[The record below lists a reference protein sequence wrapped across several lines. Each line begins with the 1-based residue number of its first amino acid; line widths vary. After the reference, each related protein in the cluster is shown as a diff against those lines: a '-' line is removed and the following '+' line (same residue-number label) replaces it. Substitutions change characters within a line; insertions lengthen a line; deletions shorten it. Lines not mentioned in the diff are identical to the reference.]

1 MVILL
6 PLDCSLDNL
15 SNFAKLE
22 IIFFDLPMLQ
32 VYKRMQKMREKYVDT
47 LAKLYEYATTVYS
60 KKQYTQWYDTKEG
73 GYTYASLKDKSDAL
87 SKTLTQYG
95 IGAGDKVAILSQ
107 SMPNWSVAFFSLAP
121 FGRIVIPILPD
132 SSQNEVTNI
141 INHSET
147 KAIFVSQKL
156 AGKVSQEVK
165 DKMVLVIDMDTL
177 EIVKADDEHFT
188 CDGKTSVPTPED
200 IATIIYTSGT
210 TGSAKGVVLSHRN
223 LSSNVITC
231 YHSCKRTSKDRWLS
245 VLPMAHTLEMTLSML
260 YPMYCGA
267 TVYYLPKPP
276 VATLLLKALK
286 IVKPTTMLT
295 VPMIIEKVYKGSVLP
310 TIKNSRTLTW
320 MNEHMNGLM
329 CRIIGMKL
337 KATFGGH
344 ISFYGIGGAKLDPEV
359 EKFLLKAKFP
369 YAIGYGLTET
379 SPLLGYSM
387 HGWRSVGSFG
397 YPVYNVKLKL
407 HNVDPAT
414 GEGEVVAQGPNVML
428 GYYKDPVRT
437 KSVFTEDGWF
447 RTSDIAVQDEK
458 GRFYIKGR
466 NNNMI
471 LGPSGENIYPEE
483 IENVVNNVEGVSE
496 SIIVE
501 RNGRLVALVQPSED
515 FIKWDNESEDKL
527 YEKLDNW
534 KEKILNFTNKNV
546 NKSSQVS
553 SVEVMK
559 EPFEKTATQKIRRF
573 KYKESAPTVEE
584 KNKQE
589 KK

>member
-1 MVILL
+1 M
-6 PLDCSLDNL
+6 
-15 SNFAKLE
+15 
-22 IIFFDLPMLQ
+22 
-32 VYKRMQKMREKYVDT
+32 KRMREKYVDT
-47 LAKLYEYATTVYS
+47 LAKLYEYGTTVYT

-73 GYTYASLKDKSDAL
+73 GYTFGSFKKKCDSL
-87 SKTLTQYG
+87 SKKLTQYG
-95 IGAGDKVAILSQ
+95 IGSGDKVAIFSQ
-107 SMPNWSVAFFSLAP
+107 SMPNWSVAFFSIVP
-121 FGRIVIPILPD
+121 FGRIAIPILPD
-132 SSQNEVTNI
+132 SSENEVTNI
-141 INHSET
+141 INHSES
-147 KAIFVSQKL
+147 KVLFVSQRN
-156 AGKVSQEVK
+156 ASRISQEVK
-165 DKMVLVIDMDTL
+165 DKMVLIIELDTFEVL
-177 EIVKADDEHFT
+177 KSEDEKFT
-188 CDGKTSVPTPED
+188 CDGRTSVPTPDD

-223 LSSNVITC
+223 LTSNVITC

-245 VLPMAHTLEMTLSML
+245 VLPMAHVLEMTLSML

-276 VATLLLKALK
+276 AASLLMKALK
-286 IVKPTTMLT
+286 TVKPTTMLT

-310 TIKNSRTLTW
+310 TIKKSRTLTW

-329 CRIIGMKL
+329 CRLIGMKL

-344 ISFYGIGGAKLDPEV
+344 ITFYGIGGAKLDPEV
-359 EKFLLKAKFP
+359 EAFLLKAKFP

-379 SPLLGYSM
+379 SPLIGYAM
-387 HGWRSVGSFG
+387 NGWRTIGSFG

-407 HNVDPAT
+407 HNVNPET
-414 GEGEVVAQGPNVML
+414 GEGEVVVKGPNVML

-447 RTSDIAVQDEK
+447 RTSDIAVKDEK
-458 GRFYIKGR
+458 GRYYIKGR

-483 IENVVNNVEGVSE
+483 IENVINNVEGVGE
-496 SIIVE
+496 SIVVE
-501 RNGRLVALVQPSED
+501 RDGKLVALVAPNKNYIE
-515 FIKWDNESEDKL
+515 WDKESEDKL

-534 KEKILNFTNKNV
+534 KAKILKVTNKNV

-573 KYKESAPTVEE
+573 KYKETAPTVES
-584 KNKQE
+584 E
-589 KK
+589 KKDK

>member
-1 MVILL
+1 
-6 PLDCSLDNL
+6 
-15 SNFAKLE
+15 
-22 IIFFDLPMLQ
+22 MLQ

-60 KKQYTQWYDTKEG
+60 KKQYTQWYDTKKG
-73 GYTYASLKDKSDAL
+73 GYTYASFKEKCDSL
-87 SKTLTQYG
+87 SKVLTQYG

-147 KAIFVSQKL
+147 KAIFVSQRL
-156 AGKVSQEVK
+156 AGKVSEEVK
-165 DKMVLVIDMDTL
+165 DKMVLIIDIDTL
-177 EIVKADDEHFT
+177 EIVKSDDEHFT

-223 LSSNVITC
+223 LTANVITC

-245 VLPMAHTLEMTLSML
+245 VLPMAHTLEMTLCML

-276 VATLLLKALK
+276 VASLLLKALK
-286 IVKPTTMLT
+286 VVKPTTMLT

-310 TIKNSRTLTW
+310 TIRNSRTLTW
-320 MNEHMNGLM
+320 MNEHMYGLM
-329 CRIIGMKL
+329 CWIIGMKL

-344 ISFYGIGGAKLDPEV
+344 MSFYGIGGAKLDPEV

-387 HGWRSVGSFG
+387 HGWRTVGSFG

-407 HNVDPAT
+407 HNMDPQT
-414 GEGEVVAQGPNVML
+414 GEGEVVALGPNVML

-447 RTSDIAVQDEK
+447 RTSDVAVQDEK

-483 IENVVNNVEGVSE
+483 IENVVNNIEGVSE

-501 RNGRLVALVQPSED
+501 RNGKLVALVQPSEN
-515 FIKWDNESEDKL
+515 FIQWDNESEDRL
-527 YEKLDNW
+527 YEKLDGW
-534 KEKILNFTNKNV
+534 KEKILSFTNKNV

-573 KYKESAPTVEE
+573 KYKETAPTVE
-584 KNKQE
+584 QE
-589 KK
+589 KKEKGS

>member
-1 MVILL
+1 
-6 PLDCSLDNL
+6 
-15 SNFAKLE
+15 
-22 IIFFDLPMLQ
+22 
-32 VYKRMQKMREKYVDT
+32 MREKYIDT
-47 LAKLYEYATTVYS
+47 LAKLYDYSTTVYS
-60 KKQYTQWYDTKEG
+60 KNQYTQWYDTKEG
-73 GYTYASLKDKSDAL
+73 GYTFSSFKGKCDSL
-87 SKTLTQYG
+87 SKKLTQYG

-107 SMPNWSVAFFSLAP
+107 SMPNWSVAFFSVVP
-121 FGRIVIPILPD
+121 FGRIAIPILPD
-132 SSQNEVTNI
+132 SSPNEITNI
-141 INHSET
+141 LEHSES
-147 KAIFVSQKL
+147 KVIFVSQKL
-156 AGKVSQEVK
+156 ASKVSQECRE
-165 DKMVLVIDMDTL
+165 KMTLVIDIDTF
-177 EIVKADDEHFT
+177 EVIQADDQQFT
-188 CDGKTSVPTPED
+188 CDGRTSIPTPDD

-223 LSSNVITC
+223 LASNVITC
-231 YHSCKRTSKDRWLS
+231 YHSCKRTEKDRWLS

-276 VATLLLKALK
+276 VASLLMKALK

-295 VPMIIEKVYKGSVLP
+295 VPLIIEKVYKGSVLP
-310 TIKNSRTLTW
+310 TIRKSRTLTW
-320 MNEHMNGLM
+320 MNENMNGLM

-359 EKFLLKAKFP
+359 ENFLLKAKFP

-387 HGWRSVGSFG
+387 KGWRTVGSFG
-397 YPVYNVKLKL
+397 YPVYNVRLRL
-407 HNVDPAT
+407 DNVNPET
-414 GEGEVVAQGPNVML
+414 GEGEIVAKGPNVML
-428 GYYKDPVRT
+428 GYYKDPGRT
-437 KSVFTEDGWF
+437 KSAFTDDGWF

-458 GRFYIKGR
+458 GRFFIKGR

-483 IENVVNNVEGVSE
+483 IENVINNVEGVSE
-496 SIIVE
+496 SIVVE
-501 RNGRLVALVQPSED
+501 RDGKLVALVQPDENY
-515 FIKWDNESEDKL
+515 IQWDKEGEDKL
-527 YEKLDNW
+527 YEKLDVW
-534 KEKILNFTNKNV
+534 KAKLLKVTNKNV
-546 NKSSQVS
+546 SKASQVS
-553 SVEVMK
+553 SIEVMK

-584 KNKQE
+584 EQKE

>member
-1 MVILL
+1 
-6 PLDCSLDNL
+6 
-15 SNFAKLE
+15 
-22 IIFFDLPMLQ
+22 MLQ
-32 VYKRMQKMREKYVDT
+32 LYKRMQRMREKYVDT

-73 GYTYASLKDKSDAL
+73 GYTYSEFKDKCDSI
-87 SKTLTQYG
+87 SKKLTQYG

-107 SMPNWSVAFFSLAP
+107 SMPNWSVAFFSIVP
-121 FGRIVIPILPD
+121 FGRIAIPILPD
-132 SSQNEVTNI
+132 SSENEVTNI
-141 INHSET
+141 LEHSES
-147 KAIFVSQKL
+147 KVIFVSQKL
-156 AGKVSQEVK
+156 ASKVSEECRNK
-165 DKMVLVIDMDTL
+165 LTLVIDIETFEVL
-177 EIVKADDEHFT
+177 KADDDKFT
-188 CDGKTSVPTPED
+188 CDGRATVPTPED

-223 LSSNVITC
+223 LASNVITC
-231 YHSCKRTSKDRWLS
+231 YHSCKRNHKDRWLS
-245 VLPMAHTLEMTLSML
+245 ILPMAHTLEMTLCML

-276 VATLLLKALK
+276 VPSLLMKALK
-286 IVKPTTMLT
+286 VVKPTTMLT
-295 VPMIIEKVYKGSVLP
+295 VPLIIEKVYKGSVLP
-310 TIKNSRTLTW
+310 TIQKSRTLSW

-329 CRIIGMKL
+329 CWIIGMKL

-387 HGWRSVGSFG
+387 NGWRTVGSFG

-407 HNVDPAT
+407 HNVNPET
-414 GEGEVVAQGPNVML
+414 GEGEIVAKGPNVML
-428 GYYKDPVRT
+428 GYYKDPKRT
-437 KSVFTEDGWF
+437 KSVFTEEGWF

-458 GRFYIKGR
+458 GRYFIKGR

-483 IENVVNNVEGVSE
+483 IENVINNVEGVSE
-496 SIIVE
+496 SIVVE
-501 RNGRLVALVQPSED
+501 RDGRLVALVAPQEN
-515 FIKWDNESEDKL
+515 FIQWDKEGEDKL
-527 YEKLDNW
+527 YEKLDAW
-534 KEKILNFTNKNV
+534 KKKLLSITNKNV
-546 NKSSQVS
+546 SKASQVS

-573 KYKESAPTVEE
+573 KYKDSAPTVEE
-584 KNKQE
+584 ELKDK
-589 KK
+589 

>member
-1 MVILL
+1 MIQL
-6 PLDCSLDNL
+6 
-15 SNFAKLE
+15 
-22 IIFFDLPMLQ
+22 
-32 VYKRMQKMREKYVDT
+32 YKRMQRMREKYVDT

-60 KKQYTQWYDTKEG
+60 KNQYTQWYDTKEG
-73 GYTYASLKDKSDAL
+73 GYTYSSFKAKCDGL
-87 SKTLTQYG
+87 SKKLTQYG

-107 SMPNWSVAFFSLAP
+107 SMPNWSVAFFSIVP
-121 FGRIVIPILPD
+121 FGRIAIPILPD
-132 SSQNEVTNI
+132 SSVNEVTNI
-141 INHSET
+141 LEHSES
-147 KAIFVSQKL
+147 KVIFVSQKL
-156 AGKVSQEVK
+156 ASKVTQECR
-165 DKMVLVIDMDTL
+165 DKMTLVIDIDTF
-177 EIVKADDEHFT
+177 EVIKADESKFT
-188 CDGKTSVPTPED
+188 CDGRTTVPTPDD

-223 LSSNVITC
+223 LASNVITC
-231 YHSCKRTSKDRWLS
+231 YHSCKRTEKDRWLS

-276 VATLLLKALK
+276 VASLLLKALP

-295 VPMIIEKVYKGSVLP
+295 VPLIIEKVYKGSVIP
-310 TIKNSRTLTW
+310 TIRKSRTLTW

-329 CRIIGMKL
+329 CKIIGMKL
-337 KATFGGH
+337 KKTFGGK

-359 EKFLLKAKFP
+359 ENFLLKANFP

-387 HGWRSVGSFG
+387 KGWRAVGSFG

-407 HNVDPAT
+407 HNVNPET
-414 GEGEVVAQGPNVML
+414 GEGEVVAKGPNVML
-428 GYYKDPVRT
+428 GYYKDPART

-458 GRFYIKGR
+458 GRYFIKGR

-483 IENVVNNVEGVSE
+483 IENVINNLEGVSE
-496 SIIVE
+496 SIVVE
-501 RNGRLVALVQPSED
+501 REGKLVALVQPNEN
-515 FIKWDNESEDKL
+515 FVQWDKESEDKL
-527 YEKLDNW
+527 YEKLDVW
-534 KEKILNFTNKNV
+534 KAKLLKLTNKSV
-546 NKSSQVS
+546 SKASQVS

-584 KNKQE
+584 EQKEKTDNK
-589 KK
+589 

>member
-1 MVILL
+1 MIQL
-6 PLDCSLDNL
+6 
-15 SNFAKLE
+15 
-22 IIFFDLPMLQ
+22 
-32 VYKRMQKMREKYVDT
+32 YKRMQRMREKYVDT

-73 GYTYASLKDKSDAL
+73 GYTYNSFKGKCDSL
-87 SKTLTQYG
+87 SKKLTQYG

-107 SMPNWSVAFFSLAP
+107 SMPNWSVAFFSIVP
-121 FGRIVIPILPD
+121 FGRIAIPILPD
-132 SSQNEVTNI
+132 SSVNEVTNI
-141 INHSET
+141 LEHSES
-147 KAIFVSQKL
+147 KVIFVSQKL
-156 AGKVSQEVK
+156 ASKVSKECR
-165 DKMVLVIDMDTL
+165 DRMTLVIDIDTFEVL
-177 EIVKADDEHFT
+177 QSDDEKFT
-188 CDGKTSVPTPED
+188 CDGRTSIPTPDD

-223 LSSNVITC
+223 LASNVISC
-231 YHSCKRTSKDRWLS
+231 YHSCKRTEKDRWLS
-245 VLPMAHTLEMTLSML
+245 VLPMAHTLEMTLCML

-276 VATLLLKALK
+276 VASLLMKALK
-286 IVKPTTMLT
+286 MVKPTTMLT
-295 VPMIIEKVYKGSVLP
+295 VPLIIEKVYKGSVLP
-310 TIKNSRTLTW
+310 TIQKSRTLTW
-320 MNEHMNGLM
+320 MNKNMNGLM

-344 ISFYGIGGAKLDPEV
+344 MSFYGIGGAKLDPEV
-359 EKFLLKAKFP
+359 ENFLLKAKFP

-387 HGWRSVGSFG
+387 HNWRTVGSFG

-407 HNVDPAT
+407 HNVNPET
-414 GEGEVVAQGPNVML
+414 GEGEIIAKGPNVML
-428 GYYKDPVRT
+428 GYYKDPART

-458 GRFYIKGR
+458 GRFSIKGR

-483 IENVVNNVEGVSE
+483 IENVINNVEGVSE
-496 SIIVE
+496 SIVVE
-501 RNGRLVALVQPSED
+501 RDGKLVALVQPDED
-515 FIKWDNESEDKL
+515 YIQWDKESEDKL
-527 YEKLDNW
+527 YEKLDAW
-534 KEKILNFTNKNV
+534 KAKLLKITNKNV
-546 NKSSQVS
+546 SKASQVS

-573 KYKESAPTVEE
+573 KYKESAPTVEA
-584 KNKQE
+584 E
-589 KK
+589 KKEKENK

>member
-1 MVILL
+1 
-6 PLDCSLDNL
+6 
-15 SNFAKLE
+15 
-22 IIFFDLPMLQ
+22 
-32 VYKRMQKMREKYVDT
+32 MREKYVDT

-60 KKQYTQWYDTKEG
+60 KNQYTQWYDTKEG
-73 GYTYASLKDKSDAL
+73 GYTFSSLKAKCDSL
-87 SKTLTQYG
+87 SKKLTQYG

-107 SMPNWSVAFFSLAP
+107 SMPNWSVAFFSIVP
-121 FGRIVIPILPD
+121 FGRIAIPILPD

-141 INHSET
+141 LEHSES
-147 KAIFVSQKL
+147 KVIFVSQKL
-156 AGKVSQEVK
+156 MSKLSEECRA
-165 DKMVLVIDMDTL
+165 KMTLVIDMDTF
-177 EIVKADDEHFT
+177 EVIQSDEEKFT
-188 CDGKTSVPTPED
+188 CDGRTSVPTPED

-223 LSSNVITC
+223 LASNVITC
-231 YHSCKRTSKDRWLS
+231 YHSCKRTEKDRWLS
-245 VLPMAHTLEMTLSML
+245 VLPMAHTLEMTLCML

-276 VATLLLKALK
+276 VASLLMKALK
-286 IVKPTTMLT
+286 MVKPTTMLT
-295 VPMIIEKVYKGSVLP
+295 VPLIIEKVYKGSVLP
-310 TIKNSRTLTW
+310 TIQKSRTLTW

-359 EKFLLKAKFP
+359 ERFLLKANFP

-387 HGWRSVGSFG
+387 NRWRTVGSFG

-407 HNVDPAT
+407 HNVNPET
-414 GEGEVVAQGPNVML
+414 GEGEVVAKGPNVML
-428 GYYKDPVRT
+428 GYYKDPKRT
-437 KSVFTEDGWF
+437 RSVFTEDGWF

-458 GRFYIKGR
+458 GRFFIKGR

-483 IENVVNNVEGVSE
+483 IENVINNVEGVSE
-496 SIIVE
+496 SIVVE
-501 RNGRLVALVQPSED
+501 RDGKLVALVQPNEN
-515 FIKWDNESEDKL
+515 FIQWDKEGEDKL
-527 YEKLDNW
+527 YETLDAWKAKLL
-534 KEKILNFTNKNV
+534 KVTNKNV
-546 NKSSQVS
+546 SKASQVS
-553 SVEVMK
+553 SIEVMK

-573 KYKESAPTVEE
+573 KYKDSAPTVEE
-584 KNKQE
+584 EQKSK
-589 KK
+589 

>member
-1 MVILL
+1 MIQL
-6 PLDCSLDNL
+6 
-15 SNFAKLE
+15 
-22 IIFFDLPMLQ
+22 
-32 VYKRMQKMREKYVDT
+32 YKRMQRMREKYIDT
-47 LAKLYEYATTVYS
+47 LDKLYDYATTVYS

-73 GYTYASLKDKSDAL
+73 GYTFGSFKGKCDSL
-87 SKTLTQYG
+87 SKKLTQYG

-107 SMPNWSVAFFSLAP
+107 SMPNWSVAFFSIVP
-121 FGRIVIPILPD
+121 FGRIAIPILPD
-132 SSQNEVTNI
+132 SSPNEVTNI
-141 INHSET
+141 LEHSES
-147 KAIFVSQKL
+147 KVIFVSQKL
-156 AGKVSQEVK
+156 ASKVSQECR
-165 DKMVLVIDMDTL
+165 DKMTLVIDIDTF
-177 EIVKADDEHFT
+177 EVIQADDQQFT
-188 CDGKTSVPTPED
+188 CDGRTSIPTPDD

-223 LSSNVITC
+223 LASNVITC
-231 YHSCKRTSKDRWLS
+231 YHACKRTEKDRWLS

-276 VATLLLKALK
+276 VASLLMKALK

-295 VPMIIEKVYKGSVLP
+295 VPLIIEKVYKGSVLP
-310 TIKNSRTLTW
+310 TIRKSRTLTW
-320 MNEHMNGLM
+320 MNENMNGLM

-359 EKFLLKAKFP
+359 ENFLLKARFP

-387 HGWRSVGSFG
+387 KGWRTVGSFG
-397 YPVYNVKLKL
+397 YPVYNVKLRL
-407 HNVDPAT
+407 DNVNPET
-414 GEGEVVAQGPNVML
+414 GEGEIVAKGPNVML
-428 GYYKDPVRT
+428 GYYKDPSRT

-458 GRFYIKGR
+458 GRFFIKGR

-483 IENVVNNVEGVSE
+483 IENVINNVEGVSE
-496 SIIVE
+496 SIVVE
-501 RNGRLVALVQPSED
+501 RNGKLVALVQPDENY
-515 FIKWDNESEDKL
+515 IQWDKVGEDKL
-527 YEKLDNW
+527 YEKLDAW
-534 KEKILNFTNKNV
+534 KAKLLKITNKNV
-546 NKSSQVS
+546 SKASQVS

-584 KNKQE
+584 EEQKE

>member
-1 MVILL
+1 
-6 PLDCSLDNL
+6 
-15 SNFAKLE
+15 
-22 IIFFDLPMLQ
+22 
-32 VYKRMQKMREKYVDT
+32 MREKYVDT

-60 KKQYTQWYDTKEG
+60 KNQYTQWYNTKEG
-73 GYTYASLKDKSDAL
+73 GYTFSSLKAKCDSL
-87 SKTLTQYG
+87 SKKLTQYG

-107 SMPNWSVAFFSLAP
+107 SMPNWSVAFFSIVP
-121 FGRIVIPILPD
+121 FGRIAIPILPD

-141 INHSET
+141 LEHSES
-147 KAIFVSQKL
+147 KVIFVSQKL
-156 AGKVSQEVK
+156 MSKLSEECRA
-165 DKMVLVIDMDTL
+165 KMTLVIDMDTF
-177 EIVKADDEHFT
+177 EVIQSDEEKFT
-188 CDGKTSVPTPED
+188 CDGRTSVPTPED

-223 LSSNVITC
+223 LASNVITC
-231 YHSCKRTSKDRWLS
+231 YHSCKRTEKDRWLS
-245 VLPMAHTLEMTLSML
+245 VLPMAHTLEMTLCML

-276 VATLLLKALK
+276 VASLLMKALK
-286 IVKPTTMLT
+286 MVKPTTMLT
-295 VPMIIEKVYKGSVLP
+295 VPLIIEKVYKGSVLP
-310 TIKNSRTLTW
+310 TIQKSRTLTW

-387 HGWRSVGSFG
+387 NRWRTVGSFG

-407 HNVDPAT
+407 HNVNPET
-414 GEGEVVAQGPNVML
+414 GEGEVVAKGPNVML
-428 GYYKDPVRT
+428 GYYKDPKRT
-437 KSVFTEDGWF
+437 RSAFTEDGWF

-458 GRFYIKGR
+458 GRFFIKGR

-483 IENVVNNVEGVSE
+483 IENVINNVEGVSE
-496 SIIVE
+496 SIVVE
-501 RNGRLVALVQPSED
+501 RDGKLVALVQPNEN
-515 FIKWDNESEDKL
+515 FIQWDKEGEDKL
-527 YEKLDNW
+527 YETLDAWKAKLL
-534 KEKILNFTNKNV
+534 KVTNKNV
-546 NKSSQVS
+546 SKASQVS
-553 SVEVMK
+553 SIEVMK

-573 KYKESAPTVEE
+573 KYKDSAPTVEE
-584 KNKQE
+584 EQKSK
-589 KK
+589 

>member
-1 MVILL
+1 
-6 PLDCSLDNL
+6 
-15 SNFAKLE
+15 
-22 IIFFDLPMLQ
+22 
-32 VYKRMQKMREKYVDT
+32 MREKYIDT
-47 LAKLYEYATTVYS
+47 LAKLYDYATTVYS
-60 KKQYTQWYDTKEG
+60 KNQYTQWYDTKEG
-73 GYTYASLKDKSDAL
+73 GYTFSSLKGKCDSL
-87 SKTLTQYG
+87 SKKLTQYG

-107 SMPNWSVAFFSLAP
+107 SMPNWSVAFFSIVP
-121 FGRIVIPILPD
+121 FGRIAIPILPD
-132 SSQNEVTNI
+132 SSPNEITNI
-141 INHSET
+141 LEHSES
-147 KAIFVSQKL
+147 KVIFVSQKL
-156 AGKVSQEVK
+156 ASKVSQECR
-165 DKMVLVIDMDTL
+165 DKMTLVIDIDTF
-177 EIVKADDEHFT
+177 EVIQADDQQFT
-188 CDGKTSVPTPED
+188 CDGRTAIPTPDD

-223 LSSNVITC
+223 LASNVITC
-231 YHSCKRTSKDRWLS
+231 YHACKRTDRDRWLS

-276 VATLLLKALK
+276 VASLLMKALK

-295 VPMIIEKVYKGSVLP
+295 VPLIIEKVYKGSVLP
-310 TIKNSRTLTW
+310 TIRKSRTLTW
-320 MNEHMNGLM
+320 MNENMNGLM

-359 EKFLLKAKFP
+359 ENFLLKARFP

-387 HGWRSVGSFG
+387 KGWRTVGSFG
-397 YPVYNVKLKL
+397 YPVYNVKLRL
-407 HNVDPAT
+407 DNVNPET
-414 GEGEVVAQGPNVML
+414 GEGEIVAKGPNVML
-428 GYYKDPVRT
+428 GYYKDPSRT

-458 GRFYIKGR
+458 GRFFIKGR

-483 IENVVNNVEGVSE
+483 IENVINNVEGVSE
-496 SIIVE
+496 SIVVE
-501 RNGRLVALVQPSED
+501 RDGKLVALVQPDENY
-515 FIKWDNESEDKL
+515 IQWDKVGEDKL
-527 YEKLDNW
+527 YEKLDAW
-534 KEKILNFTNKNV
+534 KAKLLKITNKNV
-546 NKSSQVS
+546 SKASQVS

-584 KNKQE
+584 EQKE

>member
-1 MVILL
+1 
-6 PLDCSLDNL
+6 
-15 SNFAKLE
+15 
-22 IIFFDLPMLQ
+22 
-32 VYKRMQKMREKYVDT
+32 MREKYVDT
-47 LAKLYEYATTVYS
+47 IAKLYDYATTVYT

-73 GYTYASLKDKSDAL
+73 GYTYGSFKTKCDSI
-87 SKTLTQYG
+87 SKRLTQYG

-107 SMPNWSVAFFSLAP
+107 STPNWSVAFFSITA
-121 FGRIVIPILPD
+121 FGRIAIPILPD
-132 SSQNEVTNI
+132 SSENEVTNI

-147 KAIFVSQKL
+147 KVVFVSQRLRGKL
-156 AGKVSQEVK
+156 SQEVI
-165 DKMVLVIDMDTL
+165 DKMVLVIDLDTF
-177 EIVKADDEHFT
+177 EAIKADDEKFT
-188 CDGKTSVPTPED
+188 CDGKPSVPTPDE

-223 LSSNVITC
+223 LASNVITC
-231 YHSCKRTSKDRWLS
+231 YHSCKRTEKDRWLS
-245 VLPMAHTLEMTLSML
+245 ILPMAHTLEMTLSML

-276 VATLLLKALK
+276 VPSLLMKALK
-286 IVKPTTMLT
+286 VVKPTTMLT

-310 TIKNSRTLTW
+310 TIKKSRTLTW
-320 MNEHMNGLM
+320 MNEHMNTLM

-359 EKFLLKAKFP
+359 EAFLLKAKFP

-379 SPLLGYSM
+379 SPLLGYAM
-387 HGWRSVGSFG
+387 HGWRAVGSMG
-397 YPVYNVKLKL
+397 YPVYNVQLKL
-407 HNVDPAT
+407 HDINPET
-414 GEGEVVAQGPNVML
+414 GEGEIVAKGPNVML
-428 GYYKDPVRT
+428 GYYKDPKRT

-483 IENVVNNVEGVSE
+483 IENVINNIEGVSE
-496 SIIVE
+496 SIVVE
-501 RNGRLVALVQPSED
+501 RDGKLVALVQPTD
-515 FIKWDNESEDKL
+515 NFIDWDNESEDKI
-527 YEKLDNW
+527 YEKLDKW
-534 KEKILNFTNKNV
+534 KASLLKFTNKNV
-546 NKSSQVS
+546 SKASQVN

-573 KYKESAPTVEE
+573 KYKESAPTVES
-584 KNKQE
+584 E
-589 KK
+589 KKDK